1 MIKIKRKAAGVA
13 LGLISS
19 AAFGTIPL
27 FSLPLLSMGVTVQS
41 ALFYRFFIAALA
53 IWLIL
58 LAAREPVLISPGKI
72 LRIAF
77 LSVLYMMAVAVFFY
91 AFRFLPSGAVASI
104 QFLYPV
110 MVMLIMIFF
119 FKEKFYPRTAWSV
132 VLAVA
137 GVAVISTGPGLEAPG
152 ATGPGGLSAIVW
164 GVCLSL
170 LSGLC
175 NGLYFVGIQTV
186 RIPSVNGLLMTFYVT
201 LFGAVFCGAAGLAT
215 NSLAFLSSLEEFGL
229 VFLLAIVTAVISNLT
244 LILAI
249 KRIGSTLSS
258 ILGVME
264 PLTAVIIGILVFQ
277 EPATWHIA
285 AGVILIA
292 SSVFLAIGGPAAA
305 KSA

>member
-1 MIKIKRKAAGVA
+1 
-13 LGLISS
+13 
-19 AAFGTIPL
+19 
-27 FSLPLLSMGVTVQS
+27 MGVSVQTV
-41 ALFYRFFIAALA
+41 LFYRFFIAALA

-58 LAAREPVLISPGKI
+58 LAAQEPVLISPGKI

-132 VLAVA
+132 ALAVA
-137 GVAVISTGPGLEAPG
+137 GVAVISAGPGLEAPG
-152 ATGPGGLSAIVW
+152 AAGPGGLSAIVW

-186 RIPSVNGLLMTFYVT
+186 RVPSVNGLLMTFYVC
-201 LFGAVFCGAAGLAT
+201 LFGAVFCGAAGLAAD
-215 NSLAFLSSLEEFGL
+215 SLTFLSSWKEFGL

-249 KRIGSTLSS
+249 KRIGSTLAS

-285 AGVILIA
+285 AGVILIS
-292 SSVFLAIGGPAAA
+292 SSVFLAVAGQAA